1 MRQRPPP
8 VTRVFARCRRY
19 GRVSGIAV
27 LALLVSATVPMTSV
41 AGELG
46 GRAGT
51 GVEGPAYSMAGG
63 YWRPW
68 SAHLV
73 GREEGWHL
81 TGYAELAAGRVG
93 YREDAL
99 RMASIGVGAWVGRG
113 GGSWLA
119 GFGTAPSYI
128 SEHRLGGQ
136 EFGGG
141 MQFTSHLAIRWQVTR
156 VLSLAYRIQHT
167 SNAGIYSEN
176 DGLDLQVL
184 ELGLAY

>member
-1 MRQRPPP
+1 MRPWPSP
-8 VTRVFARCRRY
+8 VIGASPRR
-19 GRVSGIAV
+19 GHHVLSSGIAV
-27 LALLVSATVPMTSV
+27 LALLLSAIVPIASV

-46 GRAGT
+46 VRAGT

-68 SAHLV
+68 SARLV
-73 GREEGWHL
+73 GGEDGWHL

-93 YREDAL
+93 YREDDLHMGSA
-99 RMASIGVGAWVGRG
+99 GVGGWVGRG
-113 GGSWLA
+113 AGPLLV
-119 GFGTAPSYI
+119 GFGTAPTYI

-141 MQFTSHLAIRWQVTR
+141 MQFTSHLAIRWQISR
-156 VLSLAYRIQHT
+156 VHSLAYRIQHT

-184 ELGLAY
+184 EVGFAY